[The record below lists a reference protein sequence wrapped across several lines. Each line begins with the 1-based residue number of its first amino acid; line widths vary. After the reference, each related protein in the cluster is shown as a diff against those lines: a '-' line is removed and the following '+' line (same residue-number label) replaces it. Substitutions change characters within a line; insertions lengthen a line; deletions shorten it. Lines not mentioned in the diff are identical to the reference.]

1 MEIVTHVL
9 TSPQAGL
16 LPDNNDSQE
25 IKTAKE
31 TRRRVARENIG
42 INVGEGDIA
51 AKSDMSVVPGTGA
64 DADKTTIT
72 LKPGTQATVLTQHQ
86 DLSGKADKATTLG
99 GYGIVDA
106 YTKTQV
112 DELLGTVGGFR
123 KVELDPETL
132 EPAED
137 DPSTKYIY
145 LTKDDHA
152 PQPDQYTEWIWLE
165 PDEGEQF
172 EPHWEIIGETTVSL
186 DDVIEDIKVDGT
198 SLVKDS
204 KSVNIPLANGNTT
217 GVVTG
222 ADKAKW
228 DNWASAVFPIIPKP
242 NIVVIGGRTYPTVK
256 IGNQMWM
263 AENLNLTWPTLELNQ
278 TTVSTSKARANYY
291 GNASSAE
298 GTKGLLYNGPA
309 VTYIENNSDILEIPS
324 GWHVA
329 TLNDWNTLYA
339 AVGGTSVAAKKL
351 KTTSG
356 WANSGNGTDDYGF
369 AAVPNGLAQ
378 ESTFSSD
385 VVFQNG
391 TDKAFYWAS
400 NATVGR
406 YYALLQTGDNAQCD
420 MFNKMSTL
428 LSVRL
433 VKNLA

>member
-112 DELLGTVGGFR
+112 DELLGKVGGFR
-123 KVELDPETL
+123 KVEIDPVTQ
-132 EPAED
+132 EPAVD

-145 LTKDDHA
+145 LTKDPNA

-198 SLVKDS
+198 SLVKDN

-263 AENLNLTWPTLELNQ
+263 AENLDYKWEGLAFPKTMGEVYSQ
-278 TTVSTSKARANYY
+278 GAVYY
-291 GNASSAE
+291 NNDEATYGVNGN
-298 GTKGLLYNGPA
+298 KYGLLYNWYAAKYLNDNRATLLP
-309 VTYIENNSDILEIPS
+309 D

-329 TLNDWNTLYA
+329 TSSDFNTLFN
-339 AVGGTSVAAKKL
+339 SVESVDEL
-351 KTTSG
+351 RSVSG
-356 WANSGNGTDDYGF
+356 WYQGNGTNESGF
-369 AAVPNGLAQ
+369 NAYPSGRAAY
-378 ESTFSSD
+378 S
-385 VVFQNG
+385 FQNIG
-391 TDKAFYWAS
+391 IEANFACSDQANNQW
-400 NATVGR
+400 GW
-406 YYALLQTGDNAQCD
+406 NAQLTKTTKTVSL
-420 MFNKMSTL
+420 MTKWESMSI
-428 LSVRL
+428 RL